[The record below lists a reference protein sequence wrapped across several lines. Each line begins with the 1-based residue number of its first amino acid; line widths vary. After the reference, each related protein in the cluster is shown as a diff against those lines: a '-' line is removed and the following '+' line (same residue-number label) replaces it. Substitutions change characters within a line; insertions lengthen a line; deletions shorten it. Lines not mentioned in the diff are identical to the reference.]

1 MTHGTGV
8 ARASR
13 RFGSAACVLVV
24 TAIAACSTPVPSR
37 ESPARRESQRLLGAA
52 HRAFLAL
59 QQEAAQDSVRS
70 ALATDPSNLSALFNL
85 YAVEVSDWSVRTID
99 ALEAAGAAASDAT
112 LGSCYRLV
120 AAMHRGVAWPAFP
133 AAPLS
138 PDAQLCIN
146 VMAPEHRRAT
156 PVSADKAPALVAAR
170 PDEFL
175 SAYVAIGALQGARDW
190 TGMARLTRAMIASGQ
205 NPLIRAT
212 AHAWLAAA
220 LHELGDDAAASAAE
234 RAARRDPGW
243 LHLAFQRTWASAMTS
258 HGHMVALSSRA
269 APLALTRHVDSVLTA
284 VDEMLLAVGAQG
296 DALARFAARLQVGVR
311 RLDRGRIDDAVR
323 DLRLA
328 AALADSVGDPSYR
341 ALVLMRYGR
350 ALVKRGRHAEAER
363 ALRRAEQISDS
374 IAYPQIGKEV
384 AHNLLHLYE
393 SAGRWAEAAAAGDRF
408 VRQAALGEINPV
420 RMMSARDVGM
430 FLRARGEIAAS
441 RPYFARMLADID
453 SLGFNWYYA
462 GEYHELTGNP
472 VLARELYERAVS
484 AADEPS
490 RALEGL
496 VRVALAMGDT
506 ASARH
511 WATVHDAQRTA
522 VGRPESVPML
532 PQVVARTG
540 TVQEARAAFDL
551 ARRHVS
557 ARGQIAGWAAL
568 TVNLAQVELV
578 AGARARAAW
587 LADSAAAAA
596 RSVGDAE
603 TALRAVATAARSRV
617 GPGGAGRAAHAD
629 LRIAAVAAA
638 RSVGPL
644 LRAEIATLLGDATAE
659 VGRWT
664 DALAV
669 YAQAAAPLD
678 SVARGIA
685 LDPAQAEFRSAQRRV
700 YDKALALIVRNA
712 GDARAPAA
720 LAQWSARRKG
730 RAFGLGGRTPVR
742 MGRPR
747 PGAAI
752 IDYVLL
758 DSSVAALVVAAGRT
772 HVVPLP
778 APAAAV
784 RRAIIR
790 MQAATSVRLGSRLDA
805 GRARYPLD
813 VAHELY
819 RALVEPLVPLL
830 GDATALTIV
839 PDGLINLVPFDALA
853 TRLPAEGAGERDA
866 AFLLDKFTISIAVTT
881 TAATVPLPTVGRR
894 VLVVAALDDDETRSE
909 VAAIRT
915 AAGVDRV
922 AVLEGANASRRA
934 VVESLPQASIVHIAA
949 HAEANEHD
957 PEASF
962 IQLAGAGAGET
973 TLRAGDVAALRL
985 RGPLVVLSA
994 CETAS
999 GRVLD
1004 GEGVLSLSRSFLRA
1018 GAAATVATLWPVG
1031 GRSGQFSRA
1040 LYASLAAGQAPAMA
1054 VRTAKLTMRR
1064 AGSGAFAWAPY
1075 QVVAGPAV
1083 TNSAPAR

>member
-1 MTHGTGV
+1 MPGTGV

-13 RFGSAACVLVV
+13 LFGSAATVLVV
-24 TAIAACSTPVPSR
+24 TAFAACSTPVPSS

-52 HRAFLAL
+52 HHAFLAL
-59 QQEAAQDSVRS
+59 QLQAAQDSVRS
-70 ALATDPSNLSALFNL
+70 ALAADPANLSALFSL

-99 ALEAAGAAASDAT
+99 ALEAAGAAASDST
-112 LGSCYRLV
+112 LGTCYRLV
-120 AAMHRGVAWPAFP
+120 AAMHRGVAWPALP
-133 AAPLS
+133 AGPLS
-138 PDAQLCIN
+138 PDAQLCLN
-146 VMAPEHRRAT
+146 VMVPEHRRAT

-190 TGMARLTRAMIASGQ
+190 TGMARLTRGMIASAQ
-205 NPLIRAT
+205 NPLVRAT

-220 LHELGDDAAASAAE
+220 LHELNDAAAAAAAE
-234 RAARRDPGW
+234 RAASRDPGW
-243 LHLAFQRTWASAMTS
+243 SHPAFQRTWASAMTG
-258 HGHMVALSSRA
+258 HAHMVALSSRP
-269 APLALTRHVDSVLTA
+269 APLALMRHVDSVITA
-284 VDEMLLAVGAQG
+284 VDETLLAVGARG
-296 DALARFAARLQVGVR
+296 DALARLTVRLQVGVR

-323 DLRLA
+323 DLWLA
-328 AALADSVGDPSYR
+328 AALADSVGDPAYR

-350 ALVKRGRHAEAER
+350 ALVKRGRRAEAER

-384 AHNLLHLYE
+384 AHNLLHVYE
-393 SAGRWAEAAAAGDRF
+393 SAGRWAEAAAAGERF

-430 FLRARGEIAAS
+430 FLRARGNIAAS

-453 SLGFNWYYA
+453 SLGFNWYFA

-472 VLARELYERAVS
+472 VLARELYERAVN
-484 AADEPS
+484 AADEQS

-506 ASARH
+506 ASARR
-511 WATVHDAQRTA
+511 WATAHDAQRTA
-522 VGRPESVPML
+522 VGRPESAPML

-540 TVQEARAAFDL
+540 TAQEARAAFDV

-557 ARGQIAGWAAL
+557 ARGQVAGWAAL
-568 TVNLAQVELV
+568 TVNLAQVELA
-578 AGARARAAW
+578 AGARARAAS

-596 RSVGDAE
+596 RSVGEAE
-603 TALRAVATAARSRV
+603 TALRAAATAARARV
-617 GPGGAGRAAHAD
+617 GPGGAGRAALAN
-629 LRIAAVAAA
+629 LRVAAVAAA
-638 RSVGPL
+638 QSVGPL
-644 LRAEIATLLGDATAE
+644 ARAEIATLLGDATAE

-664 DALAV
+664 DALAM

-678 SVARGIA
+678 SVARSMA

-712 GDARAPAA
+712 GTAGAPAA
-720 LAQWSARRKG
+720 FAQWSARRKG
-730 RAFGLGGRTPVR
+730 RAFGLAGQVPARVEHPRRGRATV
-742 MGRPR
+742 
-747 PGAAI
+747 
-752 IDYVLL
+752 DYVLL
-758 DSSVAALVVAAGRT
+758 DSTVAALVVTAGGS
-772 HVVPLP
+772 HVVPL
-778 APAAAV
+778 ATPAASV
-784 RRAIIR
+784 RRAIGR
-790 MQAATSVRLGSRLDA
+790 MQTATSVRLGTRLDA

-819 RALVEPLVPLL
+819 RALVEPLLPLV
-830 GDATALTIV
+830 GDASALTMV
-839 PDGLINLVPFDALA
+839 PDGLINLVPFDALV
-853 TRLPAEGAGERDA
+853 TRPPSVEASEEEAS
-866 AFLLDKFTISIAVTT
+866 FLLDRFTISTAVT
-881 TAATVPLPTVGRR
+881 APPAEVPPRRAGRQ
-894 VLVVAALDDDETRSE
+894 VLVVAALDDDETRAE
-909 VAAIRT
+909 VAAIEQAT
-915 AAGVDRV
+915 GADRV
-922 AVLEGANASRRA
+922 VVLDGPRATRHAVLEAIVS
-934 VVESLPQASIVHIAA
+934 ASIVHVAA

-957 PEASF
+957 PDASF
-962 IQLAGAGAGET
+962 IQLAGAGRDEN

-985 RGPLVVLSA
+985 RGPLVILSA

-1031 GRSGQFSRA
+1031 ARSGQFSRA
-1040 LYASLAAGQAPAMA
+1040 LYASLASGQAPAAA
-1054 VRTAKLTMRR
+1054 VRAAKLAMRR

-1075 QVVAGPAV
+1075 QVVVGPPV
-1083 TNSAPAR
+1083 TNSALAR